1 MKDERA
7 GCAEGLARTRESAH
21 CNRSSRE
28 ASVAGAGEGKEEEVR
43 GHDALTRTL
52 FYVVPPALRAGS
64 ATEKSATVTAEHMNT
79 QDRHQN

>member
-1 MKDERA
+1 M
-7 GCAEGLARTRESAH
+7 
-21 CNRSSRE
+21 
-28 ASVAGAGEGKEEEVR
+28 AGAGEGKEEEVR

-64 ATEKSATVTAEHMNT
+64 ATEKFATVTAEHMNT